1 MKSDSLYCVGWARDS
16 DRGSEQD
23 LQSHGGGIGHELD
36 KSQRG
41 GGGGE
46 GERGGGCGVLA
57 SEWEWVGA
65 REGGVFEGCCGFEAV
80 RAPGGEAGES
90 FLDTDC
96 VRQGGRSLT
105 YLFYPQCLG
114 GPDSAASESFGGVG
128 ADRGRHRPGAGP
140 PVQIPCREH

>member
-1 MKSDSLYCVGWARDS
+1 MKRDSLYCVGWGRDS
-16 DRGSEQD
+16 EGGREED

-46 GERGGGCGVLA
+46 GDRGCGA
-57 SEWEWVGA
+57 FAHHSELVRA

-80 RAPGGEAGES
+80 GARGGEAGES

-96 VRQGGRSLT
+96 VSQGGRSLT
-105 YLFYPQCLG
+105 
-114 GPDSAASESFGGVG
+114 D
-128 ADRGRHRPGAGP
+128 
-140 PVQIPCREH
+140 

>member
-46 GERGGGCGVLA
+46 GDRGCGA
-57 SEWEWVGA
+57 FAHHSELVRA
-65 REGGVFEGCCGFEAV
+65 REGGVFEVCCGLEAV
-80 RAPGGEAGES
+80 RAPSGGEGES
-90 FLDTDC
+90 FLATAC
-96 VRQGGRSLT
+96 VRT
-105 YLFYPQCLG
+105 
-114 GPDSAASESFGGVG
+114 
-128 ADRGRHRPGAGP
+128 RG
-140 PVQIPCREH
+140 